1 MPGRMEFEFESGS
14 PRTGRPRDD
23 STPMRL
29 LVLGDF
35 SGRPVAER
43 PPLAT
48 RPTHKVDVDTLDAV
62 MQRIGPRLQIAA
74 DQIALRSIDDFH
86 PDALFG
92 RAAVFEALRRTRTNP
107 PSSSGE
113 VADDLGRL
121 LGKPAEAAA
130 APDAPAS
137 SIETMIRG
145 IVAPHI
151 VKGTSPDTTS
161 YLATVD
167 ASITAEMRVLLHDPS
182 FQALEAA
189 WRGVQWLTA
198 NLELDGPL
206 QLHLFDVGR
215 EELIA
220 DIVAARGTL
229 SQTGLYRALVDRWRN
244 VPGSEGWSV
253 LVALMEF
260 NSSSADMGLLAAMGV
275 IASSAGAPLL
285 AGADLSFVSADG
297 ATLADWNV
305 LRRSTIAPWIGLAAP
320 RVLLRHPY
328 GKASDP
334 IDAFAFEEIAGEPAP
349 NELLWGSGAL
359 AATLLL
365 GRSFSER
372 GWDMEPGDEREI
384 GGLPAYTFAR
394 DGQRELL
401 PCAEQILTESQ
412 IDKMIKSG
420 FMPIAA
426 HRNRNA
432 VTAIRFQSIADP
444 PAALAW

>member
-1 MPGRMEFEFESGS
+1 MEFEFELGS
-14 PRTGRPRDD
+14 PRKGRPRDD

-35 SGRPVAER
+35 SGRPAAER

-48 RPTHKVDVDTLDAV
+48 RPTHKVDVDTLGAV
-62 MQRIGPRLQIAA
+62 IQRIGPRLRMAA
-74 DQIALRSIDDFH
+74 EEIALSSIDDFH
-86 PDALFG
+86 PDALFR

-107 PSSSGE
+107 PSSSVE
-113 VADDLGRL
+113 VAEDLGRL

-130 APDAPAS
+130 APVAPAGS
-137 SIETMIRG
+137 VEAMIQN

-151 VKGTSPDTTS
+151 VKGAAADTKS

-167 ASITAEMRVLLHDPS
+167 ASITAEMRTVLHDPS
-182 FQALEAA
+182 FQSLESV

-206 QLHLFDVGR
+206 QLHLFDVAR

-220 DIVAARGTL
+220 DIVAAQGTL

-253 LVALMEF
+253 LAAMIEF
-260 NSSSADMGLLAAMGV
+260 DSSSADLGLLAAMGV
-275 IASSAGAPLL
+275 IASNAGAPLL
-285 AGADLSFVSADG
+285 AGADLSFVNADE
-297 ATLADWNV
+297 ASLADWNV
-305 LRRSTIAPWIGLAAP
+305 LRRSKVAPWIGLAAP
-320 RVLLRHPY
+320 RVLLRNPY

-384 GGLPAYTFAR
+384 ADLPAYTFTR
-394 DGQRELL
+394 DGERELQ

-412 IDKMIKSG
+412 IDRMIKAG
-420 FMPIAA
+420 LMPIAA

-432 VTAIRFQSIADP
+432 VTAVRFQSIADP
-444 PAALAW
+444 PAALAWC